1 MYALSVFVEDREDP
15 NHNDDDDD
23 DDDEDDKQSF
33 INYFR
38 PQWTGVSVKLAQTL
52 PRTV

>member
-1 MYALSVFVEDREDP
+1 MAHKILLDYRPAIMYALSVFVEDREDP

-38 PQWTGVSVKLAQTL
+38 PQ
-52 PRTV
+52 